1 MTEYTPIQQP
11 VGGGH
16 NPNTETLL
24 LELYRLLTIFFSSKN
39 FAELRRGT
47 EETRH
52 PWDPIA
58 RLEAY
63 EEDEI
68 TRILLAVAITARVI
82 DDNRASVFERS
93 GPCGELLD
101 DVSKTGASR
110 PLFLREACNKIIHVR
125 TIHFNVDQTEVGQPY
140 LNPIIYL
147 YGQHRGSKWKATLD
161 VVAFAKEYCTCID
174 HL

>member
-11 VGGGH
+11 VVGGH

-39 FAELRRGT
+39 FAELRRGIG
-47 EETRH
+47 ET
-52 PWDPIA
+52 WDPIA

-63 EEDEI
+63 EEHEI
-68 TRILLAVAITARVI
+68 TRILLAVAITSRVI
-82 DDNRASVFERS
+82 DDRASVFEHS
-93 GPCGELLD
+93 GSCGELLHD
-101 DVSKTGASR
+101 ISETGASQ

-125 TIHFNVDQTEVGQPY
+125 TIHFNLDQTEVGQPY